1 MTDLARDPIINVIY
15 NDIKGPIRFLLDN
28 HFEPA
33 AVKLTYAGIDT
44 MAYLGMP
51 SSQTDVTREDFV
63 KWAERYIHFPCKEQ
77 LSGLDLYGARCS
89 VLHAHS
95 SASKL
100 SRGGKCRMVGYV
112 DQRVPEV
119 AYQPEVSKEFVI
131 VSIRGLVEAF
141 FTGIDWFLIDL
152 FVNREKATVAEN
164 RLQNMLHTLPYEH
177 TSQPPTAKTSQ

>member
-1 MTDLARDPIINVIY
+1 
-15 NDIKGPIRFLLDN
+15 
-28 HFEPA
+28 
-33 AVKLTYAGIDT
+33 
-44 MAYLGMP
+44 
-51 SSQTDVTREDFV
+51 
-63 KWAERYIHFPCKEQ
+63 
-77 LSGLDLYGARCS
+77 
-89 VLHAHS
+89 
-95 SASKL
+95 
-100 SRGGKCRMVGYV
+100 MVGYV